1 MFFQKRRYKFDKECA
16 YHSYCNY
23 IQKVYPYA
31 KFTRDNDRSLHQF
44 YTFLWNQKHPFLFLG
59 RTMLVSLLPVLDV
72 YNTNYFVCKNQNIY
86 CIIYNKVE
94 KVFAILDSND
104 EQVRY
109 DTSMELYMELTNAE
123 YVFMEL
129 NKSISSIIIQ
139 KLIRME
145 NKNNYYRANCMNIRM
160 VVQNYDNSI
169 VEESNPDTD
178 VMKEM
183 IMMKKTEDSAKK
195 FEMEILRQFNR
206 LKKAEMTSQPEQ
218 PIDRP
223 KVERTKVERPKME
236 RPVGEKSTTKNNES
250 VTKLCNTC
258 GTSSSDYLT
267 ERRIAR
273 KVIPSKQTAEYSA
286 ERKANRANI
295 QQVVKVIDPEKL
307 KEMYPDAKS
316 PTYYRNLR
324 QTTRKDKDI
333 DPLRKKMLEIKSSDV

>member
-86 CIIYNKVE
+86 CVIYNKVE
-94 KVFAILDSND
+94 KVFAILDSNE

-109 DTSMELYMELTNAE
+109 DTPMELYMELTNAE
-123 YVFMEL
+123 YVFMEI
-129 NKSISSIIIQ
+129 NKSISSLIIQ

-160 VVQNYDNSI
+160 VVQNYDSSV
-169 VEESNPDTD
+169 VEESKPDTD

-183 IMMKKTEDSAKK
+183 IMMKKSEESAKK
-195 FEMEILRQFNR
+195 FETEILRQFNR
-206 LKKAEMTSQPEQ
+206 LKKAETTSQPEQ
-218 PIDRP
+218 PVVRP
-223 KVERTKVERPKME
+223 KVER
-236 RPVGEKSTTKNNES
+236 PVGERPITKNKEPD
-250 VTKLCNTC
+250 TKLCNTC

-273 KVIPSKQTAEYSA
+273 KVIPSKQTSENTA
-286 ERKANRANI
+286 ERKANRVNI
-295 QQVVKVIDPEKL
+295 QPVAKVIDPEKL
-307 KEMYPDAKS
+307 KEMYPNAKS

-324 QTTRKDKDI
+324 QTTRKDKDN
-333 DPLRKKMLEIKSSDV
+333 DPLRKKMLEIKSNGV